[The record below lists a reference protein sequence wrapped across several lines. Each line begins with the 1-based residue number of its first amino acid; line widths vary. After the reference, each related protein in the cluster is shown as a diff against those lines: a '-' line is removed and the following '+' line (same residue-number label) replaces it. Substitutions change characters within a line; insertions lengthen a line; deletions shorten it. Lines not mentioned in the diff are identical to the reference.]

1 MGRSTPPFRSTQEAE
16 ARLAEGERRGQGWCA
31 GEETAEEEGQTEGA
45 GWGLQDPKASAD
57 SGDIRTPVRVLGGG
71 TSPLPRF
78 PRWGQGLGCS
88 EGLQALLNSPLD

>member
-1 MGRSTPPFRSTQEAE
+1 M
-16 ARLAEGERRGQGWCA
+16 RGKGWGA

-71 TSPLPRF
+71 TRPLPSF
-78 PRWGQGLGCS
+78 PRRGQGLGCS
-88 EGLQALLNSPLD
+88 EGLQELLLLTF